1 MTIKAAVTG
10 SLVTIDCLDVLA
22 LEDLPVLFRAFEA
35 ARARGPFVVVT
46 DTTHMKSAPRH
57 VLTAFADDLKRI
69 PSLSKIWLGD
79 AVVIRSTAVRFIVST
94 LLVVAP
100 MPTEVQVF
108 DRNTEARAWC
118 AGLLRKAGLVV
129 PAELQRS
136 A

>member
-1 MTIKAAVTG
+1 VTIKANVTG
-10 SLVTIDCLDVLA
+10 AFVNIDCFDVLA
-22 LEDLPVLFRAFEA
+22 LDDLPVLFRAFET
-35 ARARGPFVVVT
+35 ARAKGPFVVVT

-57 VLTAFADDLKRI
+57 VLSAFADDLKRL
-69 PSLSKIWLGD
+69 PSLSNVWLGD

-108 DRNTEARAWC
+108 ERTQEARAWC
-118 AGLLRKAGLVV
+118 AGLLRKAGLIV